1 MRFDRNECIV
11 MNMKRYLCVPIGV
24 ALLLACPAYGQDIYR
39 MEAFS
44 GYDLNGTSRYVGMGG
59 AMNALGA
66 DLSTMGGNP
75 AAIGLFRKSDL
86 SMSASVTSQSGA
98 RDFMDIDKV
107 RGSFDQLGFVY
118 SAKVGEKVK
127 FVNFGF
133 NYQKRKNFKNYIGVD
148 NFQTG
153 GLSQSLQM
161 LDLANINGEWLDLR
175 KDADRDYTTP
185 LTCLGYD
192 TQMLFLK
199 EENGVI
205 TGYEPSL
212 AESYNYQRVQWGGI
226 QQYDINLSMNWE
238 NILYAGATFGIYN
251 VDMHT
256 GTYYGEALIGDQ
268 GGTYDYHMMNEEVV
282 SGNGFDVKLGLIFRP
297 IETSPFRIGFS
308 VHTPTFYSLRSDS
321 YLYMQSPYVS
331 GTSDFTAAD
340 VNIVGNE
347 YMIRTPWRINL
358 SVATVVANVLA
369 LDAEY
374 EFANYSKSEVGYDGY
389 YSDDMSFE
397 GWMSGEKDRYL
408 NREAERFLKPVS
420 TFKFGAEARLSS
432 NMYARFGYNYVSAPM
447 KADAYLNLFTNSPSY
462 YYNTNTDY
470 VNLGEINRFTCG
482 LGYRLKHLYI
492 DFAYQHQRQ
501 GGDVYAFH
509 VPDGSS
515 ESNRLKAAKV
525 DFKRNNCMLTLGYK
539 F

>member
-1 MRFDRNECIV
+1 
-11 MNMKRYLCVPIGV
+11 
-24 ALLLACPAYGQDIYR
+24 
-39 MEAFS
+39 
-44 GYDLNGTSRYVGMGG
+44 
-59 AMNALGA
+59 
-66 DLSTMGGNP
+66 
-75 AAIGLFRKSDL
+75 
-86 SMSASVTSQSGA
+86 
-98 RDFMDIDKV
+98 
-107 RGSFDQLGFVY
+107 
-118 SAKVGEKVK
+118 
-127 FVNFGF
+127 
-133 NYQKRKNFKNYIGVD
+133 
-148 NFQTG
+148 
-153 GLSQSLQM
+153 M

-238 NILYAGATFGIYN
+238 DILYAGATFGIYN

-268 GGTYDYHMMNEEVV
+268 GETFDYHMMNEEVV

-374 EFANYSKSEVGYDGY
+374 
-389 YSDDMSFE
+389 
-397 GWMSGEKDRYL
+397 
-408 NREAERFLKPVS
+408 
-420 TFKFGAEARLSS
+420 
-432 NMYARFGYNYVSAPM
+432 
-447 KADAYLNLFTNSPSY
+447 
-462 YYNTNTDY
+462 
-470 VNLGEINRFTCG
+470 
-482 LGYRLKHLYI
+482 
-492 DFAYQHQRQ
+492 
-501 GGDVYAFH
+501 
-509 VPDGSS
+509 
-515 ESNRLKAAKV
+515 
-525 DFKRNNCMLTLGYK
+525 
-539 F
+539 